1 MTDYWLLITQTMF
14 KNNKK
19 WLWGIAG
26 VVVLIG
32 IWYVVWGRAT
42 ADSAVTQTDGTET
55 AVAFIGDLSASATA
69 SGQVEAQRSGQ
80 LQFTVSGTVA
90 EVLVAVGDVVAA
102 KQPLVQLDSTDLARD
117 VADAELNLQLQQ
129 ANLAELQAAPRVADV
144 AAAEAAVA
152 SATAQL
158 ADVQDGASAEQI
170 AAAEASLRAAQA
182 DIAAAQARLNE
193 ARGGGST
200 EEIAAAQ
207 YEVELAQK
215 AETEAKEAH
224 VQILVSDRL
233 SDDRRAEIEPSF
245 AARSLQAQADLA
257 AAQAKLDE
265 LVNGNGDTIASN
277 QASVAAAVA
286 GRDVAQAQ
294 LDQLREGPTAAEIAS
309 AQATLASAEA
319 SLDSLMRGATAAQ
332 LAAAE
337 AQVRQAE
344 VQLALAQLALEKG
357 TLVAPF
363 AGLITAVNLSPG
375 EQASGVAVEM
385 VDMDSLE
392 VVLDVDEVDVGQVA
406 VGQTAVV
413 TLETWPDEEIGS
425 EVTAVEPSATVDSN
439 GIVSFAVHLGL
450 GQTELPVLVGMTANA
465 NLVTANRD
473 NVLLVPNSA
482 IRLDRDTGVYSVNQV
497 TGRDETGGVVV
508 TAVNVT
514 IGLSDNQYTQ
524 ISSGLNEGDEV
535 VLGVLTASDNG
546 FNGPPGPGLRR

>member
-1 MTDYWLLITQTMF
+1 ML
-14 KNNKK
+14 KSNKK
-19 WLWGIAG
+19 WIWGITG

-32 IWYVVWGRAT
+32 IWYLVWGRAT
-42 ADSAVTQTDGTET
+42 ADNASTQTDGTET
-55 AVAFIGDLSASATA
+55 AVAFIGDLAASATA

-90 EVLVAVGDVVAA
+90 EVLVSVGDVVAA
-102 KQPLVQLDSTDLARD
+102 KQPLVQLDTTDLARS
-117 VADAELNLQLQQ
+117 VADAELNVQLQQ
-129 ANLAELQAAPRVADV
+129 ANLAELQAAPRVEDV

-182 DIAAAQARLNE
+182 EIAAAQARLSE
-193 ARGGGST
+193 AQGGGSA

-207 YEVELAQK
+207 YEVAIAQK

-245 AARSLQAQADLA
+245 AAQSLQAQANLA
-257 AAQAKLDE
+257 AAQSKLDD
-265 LVNGNGDTIASN
+265 LVNGSGNTITAN

-294 LDQLREGPTAAEIAS
+294 LDQLLEGPTAADIAS

-319 SLDSLMRGATAAQ
+319 TLDDLVRGATAAQ
-332 LAAAE
+332 LAVAQ

-344 VQLALAQLALEKG
+344 VQLAQAQLNLEKG

-363 AGLITAVNLSPG
+363 AGLITAVNVSPG
-375 EQASGVAVEM
+375 EQASGIVIEM

-392 VVLDVDEVDVGQVA
+392 VVLGVDEVDVGQVA

-413 TLETWPDEEIGS
+413 TLETWPNEEIPS
-425 EVTAVEPSATVDSN
+425 EVTAIEPSATIDNN

-450 GQTELPVLVGMTANA
+450 GETELPVLVGMTANA

-473 NVLLVPNSA
+473 NVLLVPNAA
-482 IRLDRDTGVYSVNQV
+482 IRLDRETGVYSVNRV
-497 TGRDETGGVVV
+497 TGRDEAGGVEL
-508 TAVNVT
+508 TAVTVT
-514 IGLSDNQYTQ
+514 IGLSDSQHTQ
-524 ISSGLNEGDEV
+524 ITGGLNEGDEV
-535 VLGVLTASDNG
+535 ALGVLTASEGDG
-546 FNGPPGPGLRR
+546 FNGPPGQGLRR